1 MMPRPPSHTKSAPVK
16 QLDLAIESDLANVTL
31 LAVAINRVCLEL
43 GLNSSQ
49 AGEIELCTAEAVTN
63 AIRHAYHGKPGHIVT
78 VRLSANRD
86 DLLIE
91 VSDSGSPMPLE
102 HQETLTNG
110 PKASDPDPAN
120 PRTLPEG
127 GRGLH
132 IIYELMD
139 SVSYRKEEIRN
150 RLIMGKR
157 ITVAQMDSHH

>member
-1 MMPRPPSHTKSAPVK
+1 LK

-31 LAVAINRVCLEL
+31 LAVAVNRVCLEL
-43 GLNSSQ
+43 GLDSSQ

-63 AIRHAYHGKPGHIVT
+63 AIRHAYHGKAGHIVA
-78 VRLSANRD
+78 VRLSAHRHH
-86 DLLIE
+86 LHIE

-102 HQETLTNG
+102 HQQTLFHG
-110 PKASDPDPAN
+110 PKASDTELPDPQ
-120 PRTLPEG
+120 TLPEG

-139 SVSYRKEEIRN
+139 SVSYVSEEMRN

-157 ITVAQMDSHH
+157 IAATHVNTHHSLS

>member
-1 MMPRPPSHTKSAPVK
+1 LK

-31 LAVAINRVCLEL
+31 LAVAVNRVCLEL
-43 GLNSSQ
+43 GLDSSQ

-63 AIRHAYHGKPGHIVT
+63 AIRHAYHGKPGHVVA

-86 DLLIE
+86 NLLIE

-102 HQETLTNG
+102 HQQTLFKG
-110 PKASDPDPAN
+110 PKASDSEPAN
-120 PRTLPEG
+120 PQALPEG

-139 SVSYRKEEIRN
+139 NVSYVSEQMRN
-150 RLIMGKR
+150 RLIMGKS
-157 ITVAQMDSHH
+157 VAAAHIADPS